1 MFASFSTALSAL
13 DANSTAVDVVGNN
26 LANLNTSGYKE
37 NAAYFHDLI
46 STSMGTATT
55 QLGFGVAQ
63 PMTLRQFSQ
72 GAVNA
77 SGGNLDAAIQGDGF
91 FMLRAG
97 SATEF
102 TRAGSFQ
109 VDLSGNL
116 LTPTGEHVQGWTAQ
130 NGLVN
135 TGGAIGDIVLP
146 VGSMQVPQA
155 TQNITL
161 DGNLNAAAAAD
172 ATSNWSTTIQAY
184 DSLGNSH
191 VLTLDFQKTGA
202 NNWQYTVTVP
212 ASDLQAGGTTQL
224 ATGNLIFAQ
233 DGTLDPAQNASPI
246 TFDLTNLAD
255 GAKDMKG
262 ISWSLYN
269 PDGSGR
275 ITQYQASSAQSANS
289 QDGRAASQLTAV
301 TMADG
306 GQVIASYSNGQKA
319 VVAQLAI
326 ASIRNPESL
335 VAVGNNNY
343 EVTANT
349 AAPSAGAPGTGGRG
363 NVVGQA
369 LEASNVDIAKEF
381 THLIVLQ
388 SSYQA
393 NAKVVTTVNQMTQA
407 TSNLIT

>member
-26 LANLNTSGYKE
+26 LANLNTPGYKE

-46 STSMGTATT
+46 STSMGTSTT

-63 PMTLRQFSQ
+63 PMTLRQFTQ
-72 GAVNA
+72 GAVNS

-91 FMLRAG
+91 FMLRDG

-130 NGLVN
+130 NGVVN

-155 TQNITL
+155 TQSITL
-161 DGNLNAAAAAD
+161 DGNLNAAATAD
-172 ATSNWSTTIQAY
+172 ATSDWSTTIQVY
-184 DSLGNSH
+184 DSLGTSH
-191 VLTLDFQKTGA
+191 VLTMDFQKTGA
-202 NNWQYTVTVP
+202 NTWQYTVTVP

-224 ATGNLIFAQ
+224 ATGKLIFAQ
-233 DGTLDPAQNASPI
+233 DGTLDPAQNASPV

-255 GAKDMKG
+255 GAADMKG
-262 ISWSLYN
+262 ISWNLYN
-269 PDGSGR
+269 SDGSGR

-289 QDGRAASQLTAV
+289 QDGRAASQLTGV
-301 TMADG
+301 TMADS
-306 GQVIASYSNGQKA
+306 GQIIASYDNGQKA

-343 EVTANT
+343 QVTANT

-369 LEASNVDIAKEF
+369 LEASNVDVAKEF
-381 THLIVLQ
+381 TNLIVLQ